1 MADLETKRLRMVSWN
16 QELALAAIQ
25 SSSRLSQ
32 LLGLEVPNDF
42 PNKPVREFVL
52 PTTLKALDRDPGVGQ
67 WSGMIVHVADAIVI
81 GSMGFK
87 FPPDEH
93 GMVEIG
99 YDIIPKYRRH
109 GYATEMARA
118 LIEWAFHQSNVSRV
132 TAECLASNTPSVR
145 VLEKVGMKQVSQS
158 KDMIYWEINKQ

>member
-1 MADLETKRLRMVSWN
+1 MVSWN
-16 QELALAAIQ
+16 RELALAAIEDK
-25 SSSRLSQ
+25 SRLSR
-32 LLGLEVPNDF
+32 LLDLEVPTDF

-52 PTTLKALDRDPGVGQ
+52 PTKLRELDRDPDVGQ
-67 WSGMIVHVADAIVI
+67 WSGIIVHVGDAVVI

-87 FPPDEH
+87 SPPDGL

-99 YDIIPKYRRH
+99 YDIVPKYRRH
-109 GYATEMARA
+109 GYAAEMARA
-118 LIEWAFHQSNVSRV
+118 LIQWAFHQPSVSRV

-145 VLEKVGMKQVSQS
+145 VLEKIGMEQVFQS